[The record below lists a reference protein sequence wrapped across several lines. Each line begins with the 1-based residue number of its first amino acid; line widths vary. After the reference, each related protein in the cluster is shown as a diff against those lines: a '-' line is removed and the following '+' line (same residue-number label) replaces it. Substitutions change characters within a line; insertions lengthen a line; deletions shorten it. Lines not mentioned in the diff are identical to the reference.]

1 MTAWPV
7 VCHVPCNAPC
17 NAPMQCTVQ
26 LNRFAKLH
34 ADKKNISIGFIGY
47 PNVGKSSVI
56 NTLKKKKARTMR

>member
-1 MTAWPV
+1 MARRV
-7 VCHVPCNAPC
+7 SRA
-17 NAPMQCTVQ
+17 MQCTVQRTVQRTVQ